1 MRPEITSGKIYGLEL
16 ATSPGW
22 RCPWGT
28 VLGAGVCPLLVRPW
42 WLAIG
47 VGVNFCLLFLGTE
60 GMTDL
65 CPQSLLRGD
74 RARAACS
81 MLGSGGFEQSRAA
94 QLPIAQGIAGTCVLC
109 VRVGIK
115 TLLGSLFLSLNN
127 K

>member
-42 WLAIG
+42 RLVIG
-47 VGVNFCLLFLGTE
+47 VGVNFCLLFLGAE
-60 GMTDL
+60 GMTNL
-65 CPQSLLRGD
+65 FPPSLQKGD

-94 QLPIAQGIAGTCVLC
+94 WPPIAQGIAGT
-109 VRVGIK
+109 RM
-115 TLLGSLFLSLNN
+115 
-127 K
+127 

>member
-1 MRPEITSGKIYGLEL
+1 MSLGDCAGCWCLPL
-16 ATSPGW
+16 AGTAVVAGGW
-22 RCPWGT
+22 G
-28 VLGAGVCPLLVRPW
+28 
-42 WLAIG
+42 
-47 VGVNFCLLFLGTE
+47 GVNFCLLFLGTE
-60 GMTDL
+60 GMPNL

-94 QLPIAQGIAGTCVLC
+94 QLPIAQGIAGTRVLC